1 MIKTA
6 CFVAAFA
13 LSSAALAQRS
23 PEPDAKRESAAAGAS
38 SSLRCEVMSRE
49 EMLFCQAAKES
60 GASGVRNNLCESVS
74 AEIIERC
81 LVQQESVSSDPA
93 NEFRN
98 REDAR
103 AASG

>member
-1 MIKTA
+1 MRKA
-6 CFVAAFA
+6 ALVGLALVAASTA
-13 LSSAALAQRS
+13 LPQQPASS
-23 PEPDAKRESAAAGAS
+23 PDRESAAAGATGW
-38 SSLRCEVMSRE
+38 RCEVMSRE
-49 EMLFCQAAKES
+49 EMLFCQAAKQG
-60 GASGVRNNLCESVS
+60 GARGVRNNLCESVS
-74 AEIIERC
+74 AETIERC

>member
-1 MIKTA
+1 MV
-6 CFVAAFA
+6 CVLAFA
-13 LSSAALAQRS
+13 LSGAALGQRS
-23 PEPDAKRESAAAGAS
+23 PEPDAKRESAAAGGS
-38 SSLRCEVMSRE
+38 SGWRCEVMSRE
-49 EMLFCQAAKES
+49 EMLFCQAARET
-60 GASGVRNNLCESVS
+60 GASGVRNSLCESVS
-74 AEIIERC
+74 AETIERC